1 VIRFYGVLLFALIP
15 ATLYGQHVTLQA
27 VVHDASNER
36 LPLAQVFITPDSLT
50 LLADENGRFQA
61 VLVPGSKTIRIAH
74 VGSETF
80 SYSFVLRGDT
90 TCAFTL
96 TGKINALDEVVV
108 TDTRSVQTELFQS
121 NRASTNVLTKDI
133 INSIP
138 VLGGEADV
146 IKTLQLLPGTARGV
160 EGSSDV
166 FVRGGAAD
174 QNLVLLDD
182 VPIYNTSHLL
192 GFLSVFN
199 PDMIDR
205 VEAINGGF
213 PAQYGGRLSSIL
225 SVQTNSDLVDRT
237 RVSADIGVIA
247 TRLFVEQPIVKNKA
261 SFWIGG
267 RRTYIDQV
275 VKALG
280 QNLPYYFYDLNG
292 KLVLTPTS
300 RDHVSISFYNGEDV
314 LNFFRDRNGDGD
326 GYLTQYTSGNSS
338 QSLKWRRVM
347 KRGWTGSLSLL
358 HSLYRYS
365 ILNAFD
371 ENKLEAQS
379 DIKDYGGRLV
389 FQHDSIAGRFAVQAG
404 AEWTLHDVSPNV
416 ISTGGF
422 LNELFQSSATTGR
435 VANEAAVFVQ
445 TDWAVA
451 RKWQISAG
459 LRGSSGIVAQRTYIN
474 PEPRL
479 AARYALTERQALKFS
494 YSRMVQY
501 IHRISNSAV
510 SSPTDLWYPVTRDI
524 RPQASH
530 QVAVA
535 WQHALTEQKAFLSVE
550 GYYKTMNHLIGYEEG
565 TNLFLNNDF
574 ETALIQGKGKAY
586 GLEFLL
592 RKDAGRFTGWVSYT
606 LSWSWRQFD
615 RINGGQWF
623 HARYDRRHNGA
634 VVLQYSLSKRLAVS
648 MVWEFISGARFTPV
662 IGQYVVVAPTFT
674 GVDLIPI
681 YSGVNAV
688 KMADTHRLDL
698 GLKFRARPERKFQ
711 WQWFAGVYNTYNR
724 ANPIGITIE
733 QDENTGE
740 LRYEQ
745 PGLFGLIPFISYGF
759 KF

>member
-1 VIRFYGVLLFALIP
+1 VSRFYLLLLALIP
-15 ATLYGQHVTLQA
+15 AAAWGQHVTLRGT
-27 VVHDASNER
+27 VSDASNEH
-36 LPLAQVFITPDSLT
+36 LSLAQIFIMPDSVT
-50 LLADENGRFQA
+50 LLADEHGRFKV
-61 VLVPGSKTIRIAH
+61 VLATGPKQIQIAH
-74 VGSETF
+74 VGVETF
-80 SYSFVLRGDT
+80 SYALVLRRDT

-96 TGKINALDEVVV
+96 TSKINALQEVVV
-108 TDTRSVQTELFQS
+108 SGARSVQAELFES

-146 IKTLQLLPGTARGV
+146 IKTLQLLPGTVRGV

-199 PDMIDR
+199 PDVVDR

-225 SVQTNSDLVDRT
+225 NVQTTSNMADAT
-237 RVSADIGVIA
+237 HVSADVGIIA
-247 TRLFVEQPIVKNKA
+247 ARLFVEQPIVKDKA
-261 SFWIGG
+261 SFWIAG

-275 VKALG
+275 MKALG
-280 QNLPYYFYDLNG
+280 ENLPYYFYDLNG
-292 KLVLTPTS
+292 KLTLTPTA
-300 RDHVSISFYNGEDV
+300 RDHVSVSFYNGEDV
-314 LNFFRDRNGDGD
+314 LDFFRDRNGDGD
-326 GYLTQYTSGNSS
+326 GYLTRYTSGNNS
-338 QSLKWRRVM
+338 QSLQWQHVM
-347 KRGWTGSLSLL
+347 KNAWTSNLSFM
-358 HSLYRYS
+358 HSRYHYS

-371 ENKLEAQS
+371 ENRLVALS
-379 DIKDYGGRLV
+379 DIEDFGGKLIFSR
-389 FQHDSIAGRFAVQAG
+389 DSVAGRFAVQTG
-404 AEWTLHDVSPNV
+404 TEWTRHNINPNV
-416 ISTGGF
+416 INTEGF
-422 LNELFQSSATTGR
+422 FSELLQSSATRGR
-435 VANEAAVFVQ
+435 VANEIAAFIQ
-445 TDWAVA
+445 TDWSVA
-451 RKWQISAG
+451 KRWQLSAG
-459 LRGSSGIVAQRTYIN
+459 VRGSMAIVQGKTYAN
-474 PEPRL
+474 PEPRFS
-479 AARYALTERQALKFS
+479 ARYALTENQALKFS

-510 SSPTDLWYPVTRDI
+510 SSPTDLWYPVTQEI
-524 RPQASH
+524 KPQASH

-535 WQHALTEQKAFLSVE
+535 WQRSLAGRKAFLSVE
-550 GYYKTMNHLIGYEEG
+550 GYYKTMNNLIGYEEG

-574 ETALIQGKGKAY
+574 ESRLIQGKGEAY
-586 GLEFLL
+586 GVEFLL

-615 RINGGQWF
+615 EINQGRWF

-634 VVLQYSLSKRLAVS
+634 VVMQYALSKRWAVS

-662 IGQYVVVAPTFT
+662 VGQYVVFAPTLT
-674 GVDLIPI
+674 GVDLIPV
-681 YSGVNAV
+681 YSEINSV
-688 KMADTHRLDL
+688 KMADAHRLDL
-698 GLKFRARPERKFQ
+698 GLKFRSKPDRKFQ
-711 WQWFAGVYNTYNR
+711 WQWFAGMYNTYNR